1 MKLNGPGKYD
11 DVCARVMS
19 ELNAV
24 GVFLVVVEGDKG
36 NGVSFKMHDADLMHV
51 MPTLLEGVAKQ
62 MRQDAQHASN

>member
-11 DVCARVMS
+11 DMCARVMS
-19 ELNAV
+19 ELNAI

-36 NGVSFKMHDADLMHV
+36 NGVSFKMHDTSLMHV

-62 MRQDAQHASN
+62 MRLDAQHGSN